1 VKTTF
6 EATPLYVEI
15 YRFRF
20 HTLEQ
25 EHFDISA
32 QYRLGARFKYR
43 VRNMVML
50 LSPEELVLN

>member
-1 VKTTF
+1 MCFSVFYEGQEKDKYDTYFGAVKTTF
-6 EATPLYVEI
+6 RQLHFYVEI

-32 QYRLGARFKYR
+32 QYRLGK
-43 VRNMVML
+43 
-50 LSPEELVLN
+50 